1 MLYPTLPN
9 VLLWIISPPVVVRR
23 RSLRILKLDDIAANV
38 GPVGDSVSVAV
49 AAAATAEIVVPTIVA
64 SVVILGPGPF
74 FFGID

>member
-38 GPVGDSVSVAV
+38 GPVGDSVSVA
-49 AAAATAEIVVPTIVA
+49 AAATAEIVVPTIVA